1 MSKTPIWNDDWREEL
16 KENNPDAYERLSNAK
31 NIKKDITEI
40 AKLMYKYN
48 LSGTK
53 EDSLD
58 RAIEWITDWN
68 NQANL
73 CLDDEEFKKILEII

>member
-1 MSKTPIWNDDWREEL
+1 
-16 KENNPDAYERLSNAK
+16 
-31 NIKKDITEI
+31 
-40 AKLMYKYN
+40 MYKYN